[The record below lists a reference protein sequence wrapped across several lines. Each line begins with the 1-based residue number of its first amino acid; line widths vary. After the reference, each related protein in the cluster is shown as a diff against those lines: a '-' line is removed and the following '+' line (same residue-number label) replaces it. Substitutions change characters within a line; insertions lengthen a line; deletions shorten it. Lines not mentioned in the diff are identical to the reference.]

1 MPPVA
6 AETAAKP
13 AASSGLVREE
23 KDWSLLYGDQIDTS
37 APFRF
42 VSSTDGQAA
51 DLVKSSPVRRPP
63 PSRQSS
69 PSKKP
74 RLGLRPGNDW
84 RQRLQAV
91 HKQNQ
96 VVKTVTTAKGALM
109 IVPMK
114 RGRGRPPKNA
124 SAVPA
129 QKILMIPPLIPKT
142 DGASIEEQFA
152 MERPLHYIRHVPTFD
167 SKSFDVDEAPL
178 DDAYGDVSRILGGIE
193 YDMDEQDFAWL
204 RLLNE
209 ERKNQSLARLPE
221 DAFEFCMDRLEKY
234 WFHLVKIIHVVRPI
248 LFLCRR
254 RLIRGG
260 RVAWNILVRLQKI
273 FSVRFAGTVR
283 PRAAT

>member
-1 MPPVA
+1 MA
-6 AETAAKP
+6 AAKP

-23 KDWSLLYGDQIDTS
+23 KDWSILYGDQIDTS
-37 APFRF
+37 APISFI
-42 VSSTDGQAA
+42 SSADGHGG

-63 PSRQSS
+63 NSRQSS

-96 VVKTVTTAKGALM
+96 VVKTVTTAQGALM
-109 IVPMK
+109 IVPLK
-114 RGRGRPPKNA
+114 RGRGRPPKNGPI
-124 SAVPA
+124 VPA
-129 QKILMIPPLIPKT
+129 QKILVIPPLIPKAA
-142 DGASIEEQFA
+142 DGISGEEQFA

-167 SKSFDVDEAPL
+167 SKSFDVDETPM

-209 ERKNQSLARLPE
+209 ERKGQSLPRLPE

-234 WFHLVKIIHVVRPI
+234 WFHLVNIIQCI
-248 LFLCRR
+248 
-254 RLIRGG
+254 I
-260 RVAWNILVRLQKI
+260 
-273 FSVRFAGTVR
+273 
-283 PRAAT
+283 